1 MKDVVRCEKLREGA
15 NSRRSVDIRMGKP
28 TFDTLKFAPG
38 ASRVRISGCQM
49 KVSSP
54 EYIGV

>member
-1 MKDVVRCEKLREGA
+1 
-15 NSRRSVDIRMGKP
+15 MGKP
-28 TFDTLKFAPG
+28 TFDDWNSEALCFGGNPDA
-38 ASRVRISGCQM
+38 ARLRNSSYHM